1 MLGRR
6 DGMGGAAEGGM
17 AGMRNG
23 KSWDTAG
30 SGTGTTGLAQAV
42 VEVTEWRDSYARE
55 VQREV

>member
-1 MLGRR
+1 
-6 DGMGGAAEGGM
+6 MGGAAEGGM